1 MTSPKI
7 LFCGTVHRQK
17 GVLGRKYSPLQHTTH
32 KKSNLGAR
40 DYSCAVSGFG
50 QALPLVT
57 LAEDLSA
64 RSRQRNVQPHARKK
78 KASGAGAMESTLYL
92 KKTCLLGRDVHVKNL
107 DLSAIN
113 KDKVK

>member
-1 MTSPKI
+1 M
-7 LFCGTVHRQK
+7 L
-17 GVLGRKYSPLQHTTH
+17 LGRKYSPLQHTTH

-50 QALPLVT
+50 QALRLVT
-57 LAEDLSA
+57 SAEELSA
-64 RSRQRNVQPHARKK
+64 RVDNETSNRTWEK
-78 KASGAGAMESTLYL
+78 KASGAGTMKSTLYL

-107 DLSAIN
+107 DLSAIK

>member
-1 MTSPKI
+1 M
-7 LFCGTVHRQK
+7 L
-17 GVLGRKYSPLQHTTH
+17 LGRKYSPLQHTTH

-40 DYSCAVSGFG
+40 DYSRAVSGFG

-78 KASGAGAMESTLYL
+78 SLWYRDYEKYTVS
-92 KKTCLLGRDVHVKNL
+92 KKTCLLGRDVHVKKFGFI
-107 DLSAIN
+107 SH

>member
-1 MTSPKI
+1 M
-7 LFCGTVHRQK
+7 L
-17 GVLGRKYSPLQHTTH
+17 LGRKYSPLQHTTH

-40 DYSCAVSGFG
+40 DYSRAVSGFG

-78 KASGAGAMESTLYL
+78 ASGAGTMKSTLYL
-92 KKTCLLGRDVHVKNL
+92 KKLVSWGVMYMLKNL